1 MLTVD
6 FGRLGLRPGMRV
18 LDIGCGNGRHAFEAL
33 RRGAD
38 VAATDLDDEALA
50 EVTDMAGAMRTG
62 RARCRSGATCARCAP
77 TRATSPSPTPSST
90 SSSPP
95 RCSSTS
101 TTTRAAIGELRR
113 VLRPGGL
120 LAVTVPRWWP
130 ERVCWALSREYHEVP
145 GGHVRIYRRRQL
157 AERLRRSGLVLAPP
171 HHHAHALHSPYWWLR
186 CALGM
191 SRDQAPAAR
200 LYHRFLVYDL
210 MRRPRWTRSLE
221 RSSTPCWARA
231 SCSTPAA
238 RRCRRGT
245 RGVIEHVR

>member
-6 FGRLGLRPGMRV
+6 FARLSLVPGTRV

-33 RRGAD
+33 RSGAE
-38 VAATDLDDEALA
+38 VAATDLDEAALA
-50 EVTDMAGAMRTG
+50 EVVLMAEAMRLEGEVPAGGNLRTV
-62 RARCRSGATCARCAP
+62 RADARRLPFDDAEFDVVI
-77 TRATSPSPTPSST
+77 
-90 SSSPP
+90 
-95 RCSSTS
+95 
-101 TTTRAAIGELRR
+101 AAEVLEHIQDDGTAIAELFR

-120 LAVTVPRWWP
+120 IAVTVPRWWP
-130 ERVCWALSREYHEVP
+130 ERVCWALSREYHEVE
-145 GGHVRIYRRRQL
+145 GGHVRIYRRREL

-191 SRDQAPAAR
+191 SREQAVAAR

-221 RSSTPCWARA
+221 RLLNPTLGKSVVLY
-231 SCSTPAA
+231 A
-238 RRCRRGT
+238 RRPAPAGGGT
-245 RGVIEHVR
+245 SA